1 MKQRRIL
8 SSGIETGPGYG
19 SLCRSSEER
28 AGIPTTPWVQHRT
41 AGQEIL
47 ANGRADFVALGRE
60 LLRNPYWVL
69 EAKKEQELWPE
80 QYHRALPTD

>member
-1 MKQRRIL
+1 MKK
-8 SSGIETGPGYG
+8 G
-19 SLCRSSEER
+19 
-28 AGIPTTPWVQHRT
+28 AGIPTIAVGLITSPELV
-41 AGQEIL
+41 QEIL